1 MSMQQPYAVEHT
13 TLISKKFHASAGC
26 YINKTFIFYP
36 IHRHKVSEQSIFE
49 QLIRDNNEI
58 SVHQRHLRASVCE
71 VFKSLKNLNTEF
83 MWSHFVFKNI
93 TCNTLLRLTAAKS
106 TFYGIN
112 SVLFRACLL
121 WNSLPKSVKYTES
134 ILELRTKK
142 KSKLKGYWLWCLVK
156 LRFYFLRFS
165 LNSLLIS
172 LNFVFSFLKSWIEI
186 YLN

>member
-1 MSMQQPYAVEHT
+1 MVKIYIVETDTAVMSMQQPYAVEHT

-142 KSKLKGYWLWCLVK
+142 KSKLKGY
-156 LRFYFLRFS
+156 
-165 LNSLLIS
+165 
-172 LNFVFSFLKSWIEI
+172 
-186 YLN
+186 